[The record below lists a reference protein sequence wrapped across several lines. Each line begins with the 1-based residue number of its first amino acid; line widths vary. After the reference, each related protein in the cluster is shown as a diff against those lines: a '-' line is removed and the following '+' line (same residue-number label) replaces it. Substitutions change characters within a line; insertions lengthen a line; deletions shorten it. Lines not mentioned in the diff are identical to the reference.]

1 MLQNIPPSMTLA
13 ELEDQD
19 FSGEEREFS
28 SFSYRVLAG
37 RNLGKFMRVPPI
49 FGPEDENL
57 ARIEALLTN
66 WRLHLPSSKKDALNQ
81 KLQSDEMIFQ
91 ANMMTHA

>member
-1 MLQNIPPSMTLA
+1 MTLVD
-13 ELEDQD
+13 LEDRD
-19 FSGEEREFS
+19 FSGEDREFS
-28 SFSYRVLAG
+28 SFAYRVLAG

-49 FGPEDENL
+49 IGPDDENL

-66 WRLHLPSSKKDALNQ
+66 WRLHLPASKKDALSQ